1 MAGERGKIE
10 MTKWEYRVEITE
22 VTGLIHRNLEQITAS
37 WLNSFGQDGWE
48 LIDITTLSF
57 STGITQSAY
66 QTFKRPLTPDA

>member
-1 MAGERGKIE
+1 
-10 MTKWEYRVEITE
+10 MTKWEYRVEVTE
-22 VTGLIHRNLEQITAS
+22 VTGMIHRNLEQMTAS

-66 QTFKRPLTPDA
+66 LTFKRPLTPDS